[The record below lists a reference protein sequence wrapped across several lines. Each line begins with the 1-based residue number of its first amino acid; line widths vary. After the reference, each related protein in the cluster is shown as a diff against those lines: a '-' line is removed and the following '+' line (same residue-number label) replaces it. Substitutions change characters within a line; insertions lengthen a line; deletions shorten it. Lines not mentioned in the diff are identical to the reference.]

1 MAEEMQA
8 RCPGCNGLLRI
19 PAEHVNAKLRCKRCG
34 TRLHVRPRATTTKA
48 VEPAT
53 VPSPPPAPT
62 APKELQPEE
71 PELAFSKIDTRF
83 SKITER
89 YRAKR
94 RTRWKPTATAAMALA
109 ALAIGLLCLHGVRS
123 HLADTS
129 WLKSDLSTSLTVRT
143 KVAPVP
149 SPAPPPTPF
158 PRRMLA
164 ICVSNYLYAAP
175 VNVGW
180 RISDVASSGPREGA
194 RFDHSVHGVFLRLTD
209 ALHVPEDQRTELS
222 DTAPGKAA
230 FPPLKRVIENTIRDF
245 LASSRAQDR
254 ILILFVGHAVEVDN
268 QAYLV
273 PIDGDL
279 GDKKTLIPMAWV
291 YEQLSKCKARQRAL
305 IVDVCRLDPAHPQ
318 EQPGDGPMGV
328 KLDLALK
335 QPPAGVQVWSACVAG
350 QHSYEGFLPLADDAG
365 SGGLFL
371 NELYE
376 AVGPYEKKHIRLGS
390 PVPDGPLPLETL
402 AEGDGKTTGV
412 NKTTQTEVEE
422 LYHQK
427 QTPRLTGQEP
437 AGGAPHQPGEQPAA
451 RVVLHLPSSLTGGF
465 ADKDLIAGILEDVDR
480 IPPLRRSQER
490 LQRLMPETLPFL
502 SAKVMNSYKD
512 DGKSTPFREAIR
524 KTTKLLQDEQIAGTF
539 IEEFRAK
546 ANDAAIKERVLAQQ
560 RKPAIIQSD
569 LEEALL
575 DLKKAG
581 EERDREPSRRWQA
594 TYDYVLALLQGRIAY
609 VYEYNYMLGQ
619 IRKDALPPRDPSR
632 HSGWRLTSREK
643 LQSGA
648 EAKKMAAA
656 SRKLLD
662 KVIKEHPG
670 TPYEVLA
677 KREKSN
683 PLGLDWTPTR

>member
-1 MAEEMQA
+1 MAQAEE
-8 RCPGCNGLLRI
+8 P
-19 PAEHVNAKLRCKRCG
+19 
-34 TRLHVRPRATTTKA
+34 RLA
-48 VEPAT
+48 V
-53 VPSPPPAPT
+53 S
-62 APKELQPEE
+62 EL
-71 PELAFSKIDTRF
+71 RF
-83 SKITER
+83 SKVTEQ
-89 YRAKR
+89 YRARRR
-94 RTRWKPTATAAMALA
+94 RTRWKSVDIAATAVV
-109 ALAIGLLCLHGVRS
+109 ALAIGFLCFGLRNDI
-123 HLADTS
+123 ADMFRTK
-129 WLKSDLSTSLTVRT
+129 WNASLTVTLPT
-143 KVAPVP
+143 KVAPL
-149 SPAPPPTPF
+149 PAPPPALF

-175 VNVGW
+175 VNVGF
-180 RISDVASSGPREGA
+180 RISDVAPSGPRGGT
-194 RFDHSVHGVFLRLTD
+194 RSDHSVHGVFLRLAD
-209 ALHVPEDQRTELS
+209 VLHVPEDQRTELS

-230 FPPLKRVIENTIRDF
+230 FPPLKPVIENTIRDF
-245 LASSRAQDR
+245 LATSRAQDR
-254 ILILFVGHAVEVDN
+254 ILILFVGHAVEVND

-273 PIDGDL
+273 PIDADL
-279 GDKKTLIPMAWV
+279 GDKKTLIPVAWV
-291 YEQLSKCKARQRAL
+291 YEQLSKCKARQKAL

-318 EQPGDGPMGV
+318 EQPGNGPMGAN
-328 KLDLALK
+328 LDLALK
-335 QPPAGVQVWSACVAG
+335 DPPAGIQVWSACVAE
-350 QHSYEGFLPLADDAG
+350 QHSYEGFLPLSDDAG

-371 NELYE
+371 NVLYE

-390 PVPDGPLPLETL
+390 PVPDDPLPLEAL
-402 AEGDGKTTGV
+402 AKGDGKAMGV
-412 NKTTQTEVEE
+412 NKTTETEVGE

-437 AGGAPHQPGEQPAA
+437 AGGAPYQPAEPPAA
-451 RVVLHLPSSLTGGF
+451 RVVLHLPNSLTGGF
-465 ADKDLIAGILEDVDR
+465 ADKDLIAGILDDVDR
-480 IPPLRRSQER
+480 IPPLRKSQER
-490 LQRLMPETLPFL
+490 LQRLMPETLSFL
-502 SAKVMNSYKD
+502 SVKVMEAYKD
-512 DGKSTPFREAIR
+512 DGKSTPFRDAIR
-524 KTTKLLQDEQIAGTF
+524 KTIKQLQDEQIAGSF
-539 IEEFRAK
+539 MDEFRGK
-546 ANDAAIKERVLAQQ
+546 GNDAAIKERILAQQ

-594 TYDYVLALLQGRIAY
+594 TYDYLLALLQARIAF

-677 KREKSN
+677 KREKLN
-683 PLGLDWTPTR
+683 PLGLEWTPTP

>member
-1 MAEEMQA
+1 
-8 RCPGCNGLLRI
+8 
-19 PAEHVNAKLRCKRCG
+19 
-34 TRLHVRPRATTTKA
+34 
-48 VEPAT
+48 
-53 VPSPPPAPT
+53 
-62 APKELQPEE
+62 
-71 PELAFSKIDTRF
+71 
-83 SKITER
+83 
-89 YRAKR
+89 
-94 RTRWKPTATAAMALA
+94 
-109 ALAIGLLCLHGVRS
+109 
-123 HLADTS
+123 
-129 WLKSDLSTSLTVRT
+129 
-143 KVAPVP
+143 
-149 SPAPPPTPF
+149 
-158 PRRMLA
+158 MLA

-180 RISDVASSGPREGA
+180 RISDVASSGPQGGTRS
-194 RFDHSVHGVFLRLTD
+194 DHSVHGVFLRLAD
-209 ALHVPEDQRTELS
+209 VLHVPEDQRTELS
-222 DTAPGKAA
+222 DSAPGKAA
-230 FPPLKRVIENTIRDF
+230 FPPLKPVIEDTIRDF

-254 ILILFVGHAVEVDN
+254 ILILFAGHAAEVGG

-273 PIDGDL
+273 PIDGEL
-279 GDKKTLIPMAWV
+279 GDKKTLIPVAWV
-291 YEQLSKCKARQRAL
+291 YEQLGKCKARQKAL
-305 IVDVCRLDPAHPQ
+305 IVDVCRLDPTHPQ
-318 EQPGDGPMGV
+318 EQPGNGPMGV

-335 QPPAGVQVWSACVAG
+335 DPPAGVQVWSACVAG
-350 QHSYEGFLPLADDAG
+350 QHSYEGSLPLSDDAG

-376 AVGPYEKKHIRLGS
+376 AVGPYEKKHIRLES
-390 PVPDGPLPLETL
+390 LAPDDPLPLKTL
-402 AEGDGKTTGV
+402 AKGDGKTSGV
-412 NKTTQTEVEE
+412 NKTTETEVGQ

-437 AGGAPHQPGEQPAA
+437 AGGVPYQPAEPPAA
-451 RVVLHLPSSLTGGF
+451 RVVLHLPGSLAGGF
-465 ADKDLIAGILEDVDR
+465 ADKDLIAGILDDVDR

-490 LQRLMPETLPFL
+490 LQRLVPETLSFL
-502 SAKVMNSYKD
+502 SAKVMNAYKEN
-512 DGKSTPFREAIR
+512 GKSTPFRDAIR
-524 KTTKLLQDEQIAGTF
+524 KTIKLLQDEQIAGSF
-539 IEEFRAK
+539 MDEFRGK
-546 ANDAAIKERVLAQQ
+546 GNDAAIKERILAQQ

-632 HSGWRLTSREK
+632 HSGWRLTSQEK

-677 KREKSN
+677 KREKLN
-683 PLGLDWTPTR
+683 PLGLEWTPTR